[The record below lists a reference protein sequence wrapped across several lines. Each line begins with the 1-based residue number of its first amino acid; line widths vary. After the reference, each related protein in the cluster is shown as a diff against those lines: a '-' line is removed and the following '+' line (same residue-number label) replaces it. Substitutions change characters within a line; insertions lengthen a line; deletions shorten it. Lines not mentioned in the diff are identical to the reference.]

1 LKDSLSQTK
10 DETDGFEFS
19 KVDTLNTC
27 SKEKENTPSVLSYKK
42 LYISSKPIVD

>member
-1 LKDSLSQTK
+1 MKDSLSQTK

-27 SKEKENTPSVLSYKK
+27 SKEKENTPSVSYKK